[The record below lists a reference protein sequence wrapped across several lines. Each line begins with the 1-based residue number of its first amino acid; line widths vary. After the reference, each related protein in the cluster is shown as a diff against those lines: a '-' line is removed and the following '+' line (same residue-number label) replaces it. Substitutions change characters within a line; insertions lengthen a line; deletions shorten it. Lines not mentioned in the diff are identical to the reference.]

1 MSEIRKEKPA
11 VRGFGKFGFDWKEPV
26 VLPNGINMY
35 VVDGSDQAVNRVDVI
50 FRGGMFEEEKRLQSL
65 ATVSMLQHGSS
76 KYPSG
81 QIAECFDFNGSWL
94 GTRNSERH
102 TVVSLNS
109 LNRCFDV
116 TLSVLHDMVY
126 NPQFPS
132 KEFEIYRNRCI
143 SAYRTARERVKYLAN
158 VEMDKIFF
166 GEDYP
171 ITQEVRDE
179 DIMGL
184 GIEDLRCFHDKYFIP
199 DNCSIVLSGQITE
212 RELALMTNTFGTD
225 KTPEGAARAQFVE
238 VCQKPSSRHFSAID
252 KPDAVQSAV
261 LMRMHAIP
269 RSHPDYFKLRT
280 LIVALGGYFGSRL
293 MSNIREEK
301 GYTYGIWAS
310 LLGTRA
316 GAYVNISTECD
327 TAYTV
332 PLINEVKNEISRLKE
347 EPIPEEELDMVKSFI
362 LSDLVKTLD
371 TPFAM
376 GGYVNTV
383 LLYGVYPEYFNN
395 HVEAVRNMSSD
406 ELLDTARKYLDF
418 DNFYTVIAGNLR
430 HIKINSI

>member
-1 MSEIRKEKPA
+1 MAETKKERPA
-11 VRGFGKFGFDWKEPV
+11 INGFGKFGFEWKEP
-26 VLPNGINMY
+26 LKLANGIDLY
-35 VVDGSDQAVNRVDVI
+35 VVNGGDQAVNRVDVI
-50 FRGGMFEEEKRLQSL
+50 FRGGILEEEKRLQSL
-65 ATVSMLQHGSS
+65 ATVSMLQHGSK

-81 QIAECFDFNGSWL
+81 EIAECFDCNGSWL
-94 GTRNSERH
+94 GTRNAEH
-102 TVVSLNS
+102 NTIVSLNS

-126 NPQFPS
+126 NPLFPC
-132 KEFEIYRNRCI
+132 KEYEIYRNRCL

-158 VEMDKIFF
+158 VEMDRIFF

-171 ITQEVRDE
+171 MAKEVLDE
-179 DIMGL
+179 DILGL
-184 GIEDLRCFHDKYFIP
+184 GTEDLHRFHDRYFIP
-199 DNCSIVLSGQITE
+199 ANCSIVMSGQITE
-212 RELALMTNTFGTD
+212 RELSLMEETFGHD
-225 KTPEGAARAQFVE
+225 KSDVLPTSFAEITP
-238 VCQKPSSRHFSAID
+238 KPASKHLSVVD

-269 RSHPDYFKLRT
+269 RAHPDYFKLRT

-310 LLGTRA
+310 LLGTQS

-332 PLINEVKNEISRLKE
+332 PLINEVKNEISRLRE
-347 EPIPEEELDMVKSFI
+347 EPIPEKELKMVKSFI

-395 HVEAVRNMSSD
+395 HVEAVMNMTSD
-406 ELLDTARKYLDF
+406 ELLAAARKYLDF
-418 DNFYTVIAGNLR
+418 DNFYTVVAGDLR